1 MKKLNEFVI
10 KGICLVTRLSLC
22 AYAML
27 EANAISWKQTFLEY
41 LT

>member
-10 KGICLVTRLSLC
+10 KGIWSVTKLCLR

-27 EANAISWKQTFLEY
+27 EANAILWKQTFLEY